1 MHPNVGSMLLFL
13 IVVIFRRLEAA
24 APAATSKNLPKK
36 RCLQVGMRYQNQ
48 HKILIFNILH
58 NIQKYF

>member
-1 MHPNVGSMLLFL
+1 MLLFL

-24 APAATSKNLPKK
+24 APAATPTATSKNLPKK